1 MNRRH
6 FLLATAGALAG
17 LAFDKLWAAERR
29 GAFLAQIL
37 PASGTDRDVAARG
50 ALLAAEE
57 AARAA
62 ELLGV
67 RLELRVGGSGDASKL
82 IDQGA
87 LALIGGLDASER
99 AALSQIAE
107 VRGVPLLTTR
117 APGDPG
123 DDEPL
128 RTHIFHVASGPR
140 ERRATL
146 ERWRAGEGGAAAGEA
161 EIAGWHPS
169 LKRFGAEQ
177 LNQRYRERF
186 GTSMEPLAW
195 TSWMA
200 VKAAAEAA
208 LRGAGLLEQAP
219 ADLSRRL
226 ATLGFDG
233 HKGMR
238 LRFRPSDHALQQPLY
253 VVSRGRVLAEIPPED
268 EQE

>member
-6 FLLATAGALAG
+6 FLLASAGALAG
-17 LAFDKLWAAERR
+17 LAFDKLWAGEARA
-29 GAFLAQIL
+29 AFLAQIL
-37 PASGTDRDVAARG
+37 PAAGADRDIAARG

-62 ELLGV
+62 ELLGL

-99 AALSQIAE
+99 AALSQLAE
-107 VRGVPLLTTR
+107 ARGVPLLTTR
-117 APGDPG
+117 APRDSS

-128 RTHIFHVASGPR
+128 RTHVFHVAPGAS
-140 ERRATL
+140 ERRAVL
-146 ERWRAGEGGAAAGEA
+146 DRWRSRETAKADEA
-161 EIAGWHPS
+161 EVAAWHPS

-186 GTSMEPLAW
+186 GADMEPLAW

-208 LRGAGLLEQAP
+208 LRGAGLPEQTP

-238 LRFRPSDHALQQPLY
+238 LRFRSSDHTFQQPLY
-253 VVSRGRVLAEIPPED
+253 VVAGGRVLAEIPPED